1 MEANEININYEKD
14 DITMNKEDYQIEL
27 CQDGR
32 FAATFDTANLLIK
45 ILQNTDYRPFIFNKK
60 KNFRNEN
67 EFEESVEID
76 KTIAYFKIRDDFSI
90 DKLYD
95 HDPPPFDGNSVGS
108 SDWDEKGTSEDN
120 FRWSFDISNMHKNN
134 GKYFIFVAV
143 SRININE
150 DMKGNDKQKKD
161 DNGKSGYEREQFSKK
176 IFKCPNEHEKR
187 IDITNG
193 HENIPSDNTTYESRK
208 GIVIYRIEFVNKCQ
222 KEKNENGED
231 ENEEK
236 ENGVKEKEEKKK
248 EEKKEKRKE
257 EKRRRRKKK
266 RRKKKRRKIKRRKK
280 KRRKKKKK
288 IMVLA
293 LKDDSS
299 EYNSHYSELSRFI
312 ILNFR
317 GMYNIEF
324 DDDYDFLKLNEKF
337 EYPQNIRFILDN
349 WYTFAEFANCMSRL
363 LSCIY
368 DKYFLVTRYNN
379 DVQSL
384 EVYDLAKMEHLIGA
398 RLVEN
403 IVNEYNDYFFS
414 VSSLQLCFT
423 QVNIVKLF
431 HIENGLEIASKK
443 FEELEKIYLLEF
455 IDSDENLL
463 IIGEGQ
469 DLKKGKDQESTKYKE
484 DKKVLKFII
493 WDLYNT
499 GEHELVELYD
509 FPITKANIDDIY
521 TRLAITSGNILQ
533 IDDDGKVSSVLK
545 KVEKEIN
552 RKKLDK
558 AADPNIDLEEILRS
572 ANGKYDTNRTIYYDE
587 NINFKVNDRE
597 PWLPGGSE
605 RTSYCL
611 YYSEKGTETETLQL
625 IVGRSTIQ
633 IWHQI
638 NDDCKNKDELP
649 NKGEAFLE
657 YIWSNRIPIWQEGE
671 ITRLR
676 IKDFEYGPDYVSES
690 KINDFYL
697 KVYWIERNDSLE
709 PEKLTKMT
717 EHDEIMKE
725 KLGKIILINEDNYL
739 NEEQK
744 EEKRQE
750 ITNNYLNIKI
760 REKVIQGKD
769 VIKKSHVARHA
780 CKALEHIRKRYKSKG
795 DADIYKYKRLTNYI
809 EHIIWKFA
817 KYEPENFRLLDI
829 RYNLM
834 KSLILA
840 DCDRLI
846 KFILFGYEETAKNK
860 IDYRHVPSNKL
871 WPGKKFL
878 KEDDLNFSKRDELKK
893 PENKMELTIYYCKN
907 KYLDFFKIEP
917 KKPENNMELAIY
929 YCRGRELKDAIIVA
943 YLLEYYSR
951 NPTNCVG
958 WMCTVSKA
966 IPLLFEYNYDD
977 FARKLFIRCF
987 TDQGLS
993 GQDPDEIL
1001 PKGYSDY
1008 NSDTKF
1014 KTLIPLVKL
1023 KSDVKL
1029 KWYDIWKKF
1038 EDLINKF
1045 EGYGNFE
1052 EKSPLALRVVP
1063 FPGFTLNNI
1072 KMAKKKY
1079 NLFRNIL
1086 NHFSSILLP
1095 PPRQIK
1101 QDETNKLSP
1110 FTRMIQ
1116 YENNDYI
1123 YDNPAIEAVINFRWR
1138 KTKYSL
1144 YFLFLR
1150 FLIFAI
1156 CFVLVSWAYLNRG
1169 FIVNGNFLLVLIIVF
1184 YYLAIYLF
1192 IIEVKQ
1198 IRYRGPKK
1206 YILDLFNNFD
1216 MISIILPVM
1225 VMSMMLDDF
1234 QLSDG
1239 YGSVKE
1245 TSLVVEISFSIFLLW
1260 IELILY
1266 LRLIPV
1272 IGIYVYHV
1280 IIVFKTIFP
1289 FFLFILIVIFAFAHT
1304 MFVLLRNPTNIM
1316 IKDTTTYS
1324 GNATNTLTNET
1335 LHIDLTT
1342 NFDPTS
1348 NDNPFTSF
1356 SKAMMATYFWIN
1368 GNWVQRDEFDY
1379 WAVDV
1384 LTLIASILLV
1394 IVLQNMVIAYMSNVY
1409 EDTIAKSRQILLR
1422 HKANFISDYEA
1433 LHIYFSKPGLEPKH
1447 IYFFSKADYFEEWY
1461 NTRSDNDKGPIY
1473 KNFEINSTLA
1483 LSSIYKETNCDKYSL
1498 LTYDDNNIKMIV
1510 EDYIKLVGENT
1521 DDLIKR
1527 VIDIEEFEDMKIDLD
1542 HILEKLKK
1550 KIYKL

>member
-208 GIVIYRIEFVNKCQ
+208 GIVIYH
-222 KEKNENGED
+222 
-231 ENEEK
+231 
-236 ENGVKEKEEKKK
+236 
-248 EEKKEKRKE
+248 
-257 EKRRRRKKK
+257 
-266 RRKKKRRKIKRRKK
+266 
-280 KRRKKKKK
+280 
-288 IMVLA
+288 
-293 LKDDSS
+293 DSS

-1260 IELILY
+1260 IELVT
-1266 LRLIPV
+1266 LI
-1272 IGIYVYHV
+1272 YSLSSAN
-1280 IIVFKTIFP
+1280 TR
-1289 FFLFILIVIFAFAHT
+1289 
-1304 MFVLLRNPTNIM
+1304 FVLLRNPTNIM